1 MTRKLLFVS
10 LAAVLACGFSVL
22 NAQQRQEPKVIVEW
36 SLANPPG
43 VQSVE
48 GRPTLVQT
56 ALGPTVSFDGV
67 DDGFFLTV
75 NPLDGLEQLT
85 LECIFR
91 PAGDGPK
98 EQRFMHLGTTG
109 QRIMFE
115 TRITPDKQWYFD
127 AHTAL
132 SNGKSLT
139 LIDPAL
145 LHPTDRWYN
154 VTLVWTRTSAATY
167 VNGVPQ
173 RWGNLDFLPVNGG
186 VSSIGMR
193 QNKVGWFKGEI
204 YKIRVTGVAL
214 SPGDFLKDYEALN
227 AAAAGE

>member
-1 MTRKLLFVS
+1 MIRKSLFVT
-10 LAAVLACGFSVL
+10 LAAVVACGFSTL
-22 NAQQRQEPKVIVEW
+22 HAQQRPAPVVIEW
-36 SLANPPG
+36 SAANPPA

-48 GRPTLVQT
+48 GQAKPVQT
-56 ALGPTVSFDGV
+56 ALGYAISFDGV
-67 DDGFFLTV
+67 DDGFFLPV

-91 PAGDGPK
+91 PAGDGP
-98 EQRFMHLGTTG
+98 EAQRFMHLGTTG

-127 AHTAL
+127 AHTSL

-139 LIDPAL
+139 LIDPTL
-145 LHPTDRWYN
+145 LYPTDQWYN
-154 VTLVWTRTSAATY
+154 VTLVWSRTSAATY

-173 RWGNLDFLPVNGG
+173 RWGNLDFLPINGG

-204 YKIRVTGVAL
+204 YKIRVTGTVL
-214 SPGDFLKDYEALN
+214 SPNDFLKDYEALN
-227 AAAAGE
+227 AAAK